1 VSQQSDAKQRALE
14 FAAELSAGTLK
25 AYERYA
31 VEVVERFGFCP
42 WARAARE
49 SGNVALRVVFSVD
62 RDDFDES
69 LRLLSELHGQAP
81 DTGGTG
87 AEVGGSAGAE
97 VGGSADIALF
107 IYPLL
112 DLDRLGFED
121 YARRLR
127 TRAEDGLRLAPGLG
141 FGRLDAFAMAAFHP
155 SASADL
161 SHPDRLVP
169 FVRRTPDPTLQ
180 LVRNSALSRI
190 NGLTQGTAFLDVSVL
205 TADALKALQQPPP
218 KAVRDRIAEQNLATV
233 RDVGSAVVEAVLT
246 DIARE
251 REVAHQR
258 LLARHGRRGPRRLD
272 PG

>member
-1 VSQQSDAKQRALE
+1 MLLVSDLPHHSAHAAA
-14 FAAELSAGTLK
+14 FAAELSEVTLR

-49 SGNVALRVVFSVD
+49 SNNVTLRVVFSTD

-69 LRLLSELHGQAP
+69 LRLLSELHGQP
-81 DTGGTG
+81 SGTG
-87 AEVGGSAGAE
+87 AGAGADT
-97 VGGSADIALF
+97 GADTDIALF

-112 DLDRLGFED
+112 DLDRLAFED

-127 TRAEDGLRLAPGLG
+127 ARAEAGP
-141 FGRLDAFAMAAFHP
+141 GRLDAFALAAFHP
-155 SASADL
+155 SANADL

-169 FVRRTPDPTLQ
+169 FVRKSPDPTLQ
-180 LVRNSALSRI
+180 LVRKSALSSI
-190 NGLTQGTAFLDVSVL
+190 KGLAQGTAFLDVSKL
-205 TADALKALQQPPP
+205 TADAFKALQEPAP
-218 KAVRDRIAEQNLATV
+218 KAVRERIAEQNLTTV
-233 RDVGSAVVEAVLT
+233 RDTGTAAIDAVLT
-246 DIARE
+246 DIAQE

-258 LLARHGRRGPRRLD
+258 LLVRHGRRGPQRLD

>member
-1 VSQQSDAKQRALE
+1 VSQHSDAERGDAE
-14 FAAELSAGTLK
+14 FAAELSAATLK

-49 SGNVALRVVFSVD
+49 AGNVTVRVVFSAD
-62 RDDFDES
+62 HDDFDES
-69 LRLLSELHGQAP
+69 LSLLSELHGRP
-81 DTGGTG
+81 RETGVDVRMGTFGTG
-87 AEVGGSAGAE
+87 AEVGA
-97 VGGSADIALF
+97 SADIALF

-127 TRAEDGLRLAPGLG
+127 TRAESGATLGL
-141 FGRLDAFAMAAFHP
+141 GRLDAFAMAAFHP
-155 SASADL
+155 SANADL

-169 FVRRTPDPTLQ
+169 FVRKTPDPTLQ
-180 LVRNSALSRI
+180 LVRNTALSGI
-190 NGLTQGTAFLDVSVL
+190 KGLAQGTEFLDVARL
-205 TADALKALQQPPP
+205 TAEALKALQTPPP
-218 KAVRDRIAEQNLATV
+218 KAVRERIAEQNLATV
-233 RDVGSAVVEAVLT
+233 SEVGSATIDAVLT

-251 REVAHQR
+251 REAAHQR
-258 LLARHGRRGPRRLD
+258 LLSRHGRRGPRWPN

>member
-1 VSQQSDAKQRALE
+1 
-14 FAAELSAGTLK
+14 LK

-31 VEVVERFGFCP
+31 VEVVERFNFCP

-49 SGNVALRVVFSVD
+49 SGNVVLRVVFSED

-69 LRLLSELHGQAP
+69 LRLLSELHGPAS
-81 DTGGTG
+81 D
-87 AEVGGSAGAE
+87 AGA
-97 VGGSADIALF
+97 SADIALF

-127 TRAEDGLRLAPGLG
+127 ARAEDGGDLAHGVG

-155 SASADL
+155 SADADL
-161 SHPDRLVP
+161 GHPDRLVP
-169 FVRRTPDPTLQ
+169 FVRKSPDPTLQ
-180 LVRNSALSRI
+180 LVRKSALSGI
-190 NGLTQGTAFLDVSVL
+190 KGLTQGTAFLDVSAL
-205 TADALKALQQPPP
+205 TADALKALQVPPP

-233 RDVGSAVVEAVLT
+233 REAGSAAIDVVLT

-258 LLARHGRRGPRRLD
+258 LFARHGRRGPRRLD